1 MHYLM
6 IESKY
11 GQIIDQAIA
20 LTAGISTIIYIVLT
34 YDNNCPVILDNWF
47 HEMEQFIAILMLAK
61 YIVIIYA

>member
-1 MHYLM
+1 M

-11 GQIIDQAIA
+11 GQIFDQAIA